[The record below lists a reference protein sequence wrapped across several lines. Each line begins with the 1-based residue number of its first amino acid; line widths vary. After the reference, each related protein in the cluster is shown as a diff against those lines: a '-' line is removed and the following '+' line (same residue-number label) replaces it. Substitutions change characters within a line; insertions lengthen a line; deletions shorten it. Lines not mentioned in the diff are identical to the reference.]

1 MLNKTWIPAPL
12 VPAHER
18 PPVPIVPLG
27 RDARFRTLYVFIN
40 FAGLV
45 LALAGLLLLHRFDRQ
60 AYARRVRR
68 VFERMGGLWIK
79 AGQLISLRIDMFPL
93 EICRELAKLQSQAL
107 GFSPDLARRI
117 VEIELGAPLDEYF
130 DEWDPAP
137 LAAASIGQVHCAR
150 LRHERVQVAVKI
162 QKPGSRELFGRDLT
176 FIRWVVVLVKLL
188 RIYPHMK
195 WDDGFRELQQ
205 IMKEELDFG
214 YEASAT
220 RRMRRNLRAHGVYVP
235 KVFSRYSTARV
246 LVTEYLPVVLMADY
260 IRVSRQ
266 DPERARQWDLENG
279 FVPRRVARRLVHS
292 FQRQMLEDNFFHG
305 DMHPGNIGLLRG
317 SRLALI
323 DFGTTNFTEVD
334 YLRRFQL
341 FMRALAMQEF
351 AKAADMCLMLC
362 ASLPPIDI
370 QLLRERLVRTIRSW
384 ASRTFVRELPYHD
397 KSMDNLTLEVM
408 KVLLGFRCT
417 MEWGWL
423 RLHRASS
430 TLDASLIELFPGID
444 YRKVTAQYFA
454 KADRRRVK
462 SLLTG
467 DAARR
472 GVASIEKA
480 FDIQTRLRDYSM
492 LQASLI
498 RRHAQS
504 FRAVTGKAEAVLAAI
519 ADALMAVVIG
529 QALIVLALF
538 LRWWAAGGL
547 ERLVGPQLSALA
559 GRLPAVEPQL
569 GALILIVDAW
579 FFASLWF
586 LRREVARRDV
596 NISRATVATA

>member
-1 MLNKTWIPAPL
+1 VLKKTWIPTPL
-12 VPAHER
+12 VAAQER
-18 PPVPIVPLG
+18 VPVPIVPLG
-27 RDARFRTLYVFIN
+27 RDARFRTLYVFLN
-40 FAGLV
+40 FAGLA
-45 LALAGLLLLHRFDRQ
+45 LALSGLVLLHRFDRQ

-79 AGQLISLRIDMFPL
+79 AGQLMSLRIDMFPL

-107 GFSPDLARRI
+107 GFSPDLAHRL
-117 VEIELGAPLDEYF
+117 VEAELDAPLEQYF
-130 DEWDPAP
+130 DEWDATPF
-137 LAAASIGQVHCAR
+137 AAASIGQVHLAR
-150 LRHERVQVAVKI
+150 LRNEQVRVAVKI

-176 FIRWVVVLVKLL
+176 FIRWTVRAIKLL

-220 RRMRRNLRAHGVYVP
+220 RRMRRNLRAHGIYVP
-235 KVFSRYSTARV
+235 KVFSRYCTARV
-246 LVTEYLPVVLMADY
+246 LVTEFLPVVLMADY
-260 IRVSRQ
+260 IRVLRQ
-266 DPERARQWDLENG
+266 DPDRARQWDLQNE
-279 FVPRRVARRLVHS
+279 FVPRRAARGLVHS

-305 DMHPGNIGLLRG
+305 DMHPGNIGLLKG

-323 DFGTTNFTEVD
+323 DFGTTNFTEAD

-370 QLLRERLVRTIRSW
+370 QLLRERLIRTIRWW
-384 ASRTFVRELPYHD
+384 ASRTLVRELPYHD

-417 MEWGWL
+417 MEWAWL

-444 YRKVTAQYFA
+444 YRKVTAEYFV
-454 KADRRRVK
+454 KADRRRVRTALRGGTA
-462 SLLTG
+462 SRSV
-467 DAARR
+467 AAI
-472 GVASIEKA
+472 GKA
-480 FDIQTRLRDYSM
+480 FDIQSRLREYAM
-492 LQASLI
+492 LQATLV
-498 RRHAQS
+498 RRQARS
-504 FRAVTGKAEAVLAAI
+504 FRAIVSKAG
-519 ADALMAVVIG
+519 VVIATLADTG
-529 QALIVLALF
+529 LILVSAQTAVAAALALRGWNPGAVDRAIGST
-538 LRWWAAGGL
+538 LAG
-547 ERLVGPQLSALA
+547 AA
-559 GRLPAVEPQL
+559 GRLPALEPQT
-569 GALILIVDAW
+569 ALVILLVDAW
-579 FFASLWF
+579 LVTSLWHV
-586 LRREVARRDV
+586 RRAVARRDL
-596 NISRATVATA
+596 NISRATVAVA